1 MLLVALLSCTIPF
14 LVVSASS
21 SATAEAISS
30 ARFAEFSARIAA
42 ASAALLLCDA
52 DTALPAASVAFVD
65 AVDALPAAAVFASAA
80 AEALRSAAVSDDLA
94 FVSDV
99 FAALAE
105 FS

>member
-30 ARFAEFSARIAA
+30 ARFAEFFARIAA

-99 FAALAE
+99 F
-105 FS
+105 

>member
-1 MLLVALLSCTIPF
+1 
-14 LVVSASS
+14 ASS

-30 ARFAEFSARIAA
+30 ARFAEFFARIAA

-94 FVSDV
+94 FVSD
-99 FAALAE
+99 
-105 FS
+105 

>member
-30 ARFAEFSARIAA
+30 ARFAEFFARIAA

-52 DTALPAASVAFVD
+52 DTSGFQLNG
-65 AVDALPAAAVFASAA
+65 AVLYRFSCAVFQDS
-80 AEALRSAAVSDDLA
+80 
-94 FVSDV
+94 
-99 FAALAE
+99 
-105 FS
+105 